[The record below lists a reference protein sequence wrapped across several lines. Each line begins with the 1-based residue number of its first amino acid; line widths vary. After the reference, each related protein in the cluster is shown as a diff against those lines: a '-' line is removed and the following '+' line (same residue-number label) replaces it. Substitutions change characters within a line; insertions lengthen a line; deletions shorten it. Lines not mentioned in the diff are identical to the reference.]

1 MRTAEEPVKQQIR
14 RKDRATFENKRLAS
28 NGLVGEL
35 EASPTIFRFSRSR
48 VAKIRSLCSLLQPLL
63 ALMRI
68 EFPADPQEYIVYP
81 LTRPWFGFERLPAV
95 AALRGDLGLLYIDI
109 VKVKVAIN
117 SNHCATSLEW
127 RTARPTR

>member
-1 MRTAEEPVKQQIR
+1 MDWPSKREADSRTIR
-14 RKDRATFENKRLAS
+14 VAL

-35 EASPTIFRFSRSR
+35 EASPTISRLSRSR

-109 VKVKVAIN
+109 VKVKVAIKC
-117 SNHCATSLEW
+117 NHCATSLEW
-127 RTARPTR
+127 RAARPTR